1 MQRRFFLFPG
11 RDAKYCVSDSDNNEL
26 ILSEKYKNKYRIPS
40 ARLQGYDYGQNGAYF
55 ITICTKD
62 RIHYFGDI
70 ISSTGCETKN
80 AFGSETKNIAFGSE
94 TKNIASGC
102 ETKNIASGCETKNI
116 ASLRATP
123 IGLIA
128 NEYWQKIPEHF
139 PFIILDEFVV
149 MPNHV
154 HGIIN
159 ISKPSNDKAGLEIQ
173 NLPGYTNKFGS
184 QSGNISSIIRGYKA
198 GVKSFATINKIDFAW
213 QPRFYD
219 HIIRDDDEMKRI
231 RKYIL
236 ENTANW
242 FRDRNNKED
251 LYM

>member
-70 ISSTGCETKN
+70 ISSTGCETQN
-80 AFGSETKNIAFGSE
+80 
-94 TKNIASGC
+94 ASGC
-102 ETKNIASGCETKNI
+102 EKQNI

-128 NEYWQKIPEHF
+128 NEYWKKIPEHF
-139 PFIILDEFVV
+139 PFVILDEFEV

>member
-1 MQRRFFLFPG
+1 M
-11 RDAKYCVSDSDNNEL
+11 
-26 ILSEKYKNKYRIPS
+26 SEKYKNKYRIPS

-70 ISSTGCETKN
+70 ISSTGCETQN
-80 AFGSETKNIAFGSE
+80 
-94 TKNIASGC
+94 ASGC
-102 ETKNIASGCETKNI
+102 EKQNI

-128 NEYWQKIPEHF
+128 NEYWKKIPEHF
-139 PFIILDEFVV
+139 PFVILDEFEV

-173 NLPGYTNKFGS
+173 NLPGYINKFGS
-184 QSGNISSIIRGYKA
+184 QFGNISSIIRGYKA

>member
-1 MQRRFFLFPG
+1 M
-11 RDAKYCVSDSDNNEL
+11 
-26 ILSEKYKNKYRIPS
+26 SEKYKNKYRIPS

-55 ITICTKD
+55 ITICTNE

-70 ISSTGCETKN
+70 ISSPV
-80 AFGSETKNIAFGSE
+80 SETQNITGFETQNPSVSE
-94 TKNIASGC
+94 TQNPSVS
-102 ETKNIASGCETKNI
+102 ETQNI

-123 IGLIA
+123 IGMIA

-139 PFIILDEFVV
+139 PFVILDEFVV

-159 ISKPSNDKAGLEIQ
+159 ISKPMNDRGGSETG
-173 NLPGYTNKFGS
+173 NVSGYTNKFGS

-213 QPRFYD
+213 QPRFHD
-219 HIIRDDDEMKRI
+219 HIIRDDDELKRI
-231 RKYIL
+231 RKYIV
-236 ENTANW
+236 ENLSNW

>member
-1 MQRRFFLFPG
+1 MP
-11 RDAKYCVSDSDNNEL
+11 V
-26 ILSEKYKNKYRIPS
+26 KYKNKYRISS

-55 ITICTKD
+55 ITICTNE

-70 ISSTGCETKN
+70 ISSPV
-80 AFGSETKNIAFGSE
+80 SETQNITGFETQNPSVSE
-94 TKNIASGC
+94 TQ
-102 ETKNIASGCETKNI
+102 NI

-123 IGLIA
+123 IGIIA

-139 PFIILDEFVV
+139 PFVILDEFVV

-159 ISKPSNDKAGLEIQ
+159 ISKPTIDKAGSEMQ
-173 NLPGYTNKFGS
+173 NVPDYTNKFGS
-184 QSGNISSIIRGYKA
+184 QSGNISSIVRGYKA

-213 QPRFYD
+213 QPRFHD
-219 HIIRDDDEMKRI
+219 HIIRDDDELKRI
-231 RKYIL
+231 RKYIQ
-236 ENTANW
+236 ENKSNW
-242 FRDRNNKED
+242 LRDRNNKED